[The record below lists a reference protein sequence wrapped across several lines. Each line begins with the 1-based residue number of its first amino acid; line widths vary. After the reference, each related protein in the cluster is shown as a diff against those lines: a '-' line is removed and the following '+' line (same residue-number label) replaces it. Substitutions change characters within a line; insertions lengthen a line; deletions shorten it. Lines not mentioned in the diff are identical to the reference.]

1 MFTLIKENK
10 LNAVIPDQGS
20 ISNAIAINRSGNV
33 KEIKVSANITHPHI
47 GDISLKI
54 TAPSGKEVVLKDK
67 EGGADDNFNTVFS
80 GAALEELIGVEA
92 KGDWILTATN
102 GANSETGTLDSWT
115 LEVDCTGYGNHLSEI
130 NIPETESKQSLIST
144 QNCRLN
150 GRILEVLVD
159 LEIAHPLI
167 GDLVVSLVSPAG
179 TEVVL
184 HDRSG
189 GSQNHL
195 KAQYNSSQ
203 LSGLVG
209 EQVAGIWTLKIKN
222 VHSSNNGVLK
232 NWKIKFHYEPEDDLK
247 VVEGIGPK
255 IEGIL
260 KNAGIYSYVTLATTS
275 SEGIKDILLT
285 AGDRYRMHDPGTWPR
300 QSSLAAQG
308 RWDELTAL
316 KDDLNGGK

>member
-10 LNAVIPDQGS
+10 INTTIPDQGS

-33 KEIKVSANITHPHI
+33 KDIKVSANITHPYI

-54 TAPSGKEVVLKDK
+54 TSPSGKEVVLRDK
-67 EGGADDNFNTVFS
+67 EGGAEDNLDTVFS
-80 GAALEELIGVEA
+80 GEALAELIGVEA
-92 KGDWILTATN
+92 KGNWILTASDSSDN
-102 GANSETGTLDSWT
+102 NTGTLESWA
-115 LEVDCTGYGNHLSEI
+115 LEIDCSSYNNHLAEI
-130 NIPETESKQSLIST
+130 TIPETESENSLIST
-144 QNCRLN
+144 QDCRLN
-150 GRILEVLVD
+150 GRVLEAMVD
-159 LEIAHPLI
+159 LEIEHPLI
-167 GDLVVSLVSPAG
+167 GDLVISIISPTG

-184 HDRSG
+184 HNRTG
-189 GSQNHL
+189 GSQNHI
-195 KAQYNSSQ
+195 KAQYDSSQ

-209 EQVAGIWTLKIKN
+209 EQTEGTWTLKVKN

-255 IEGIL
+255 IEGLL

-275 SEGIKDILLT
+275 ADGIKDILLA

-308 RWDELTAL
+308 RWEELTAL
-316 KDDLNGGK
+316 KDELNGGK

>member
-10 LNAVIPDQGS
+10 LNAIIPDQGS

-54 TAPSGKEVVLKDK
+54 TSPSGKEVVLRDR
-67 EGGADDNFNTVFS
+67 EGGATDNLDTVFS
-80 GAALEELIGVEA
+80 GEVLADLIGVEA
-92 KGDWILTATN
+92 KGNWVLTATDGSN
-102 GANSETGTLDSWT
+102 TETGTLESWA
-115 LEVDCTGYGNHLSEI
+115 LEVDCTNYENHISEI
-130 NIPETESKQSLIST
+130 NIPETESEQSLIST
-144 QNCRLN
+144 QDCRLN
-150 GRILEVLVD
+150 GRVLEVIVD
-159 LEIAHPLI
+159 LEIEHPLI
-167 GDLVVSLVSPAG
+167 GDLVVSIVSPAG

-184 HDRSG
+184 HNRTG
-189 GSQNHL
+189 GSENHL
-195 KAQYNSSQ
+195 KAQYDSSQ

-209 EQVAGIWTLKIKN
+209 EQTEGTWTLKVRN

-255 IEGIL
+255 IEGLL

-275 SEGIKDILLT
+275 SEGIKDILLA

-316 KDDLNGGK
+316 KDELDGGK